1 MQVECIFIN
10 YVFDSLILFLKFR
23 KYDVVIFGMDIILEC
38 SKQVLFIM
46 FYYENLVVVI
56 VKKDIYKM
64 FVDLKGKCIG
74 MENGIMYQKYIQ
86 DQHLEVKIVFYD
98 SYQNVFIDLKN
109 GCIDG
114 VFGDIVVV
122 NEWLKINL

>member
-10 YVFDSLILFLKFR
+10 YVFDSLILSLKFR
-23 KYDVVIFGMDIILEC
+23 KYDVVIFGMDIMFEC
-38 SKQVLFIM
+38 SKQVSFIM

-86 DQHLEVKIVFYD
+86 DQYFEVKIVFYD

-109 GCIDG
+109 GRIDG